1 MALMIM
7 KNISFLPLFLLL
19 LPLLASSVE
28 TQVYIV
34 YFGEHNGEKALHEIE
49 ETHHSYMFS
58 VKKTEK
64 EARDSLLYSYKHSIN
79 GFAAVLTPD
88 EASKLSEMEE
98 VVSVIESR
106 PDKYSLQTTRSW
118 EFSGLEETRKL
129 NLMKKQDLLLKSR
142 YGKDVIVGVL
152 DSGLWPESK
161 SYNDEGMGPV
171 PESWRGICQ
180 TGQAFTFKN
189 CNKKIIGARYY
200 IKGYEKYY
208 GPLNRT
214 LDYRSPRD
222 KDGHGTHTSSTVAG
236 RRVPHVSALG
246 GFAYGTA
253 SGGAP
258 LARLAI
264 YKACWAIPHKG
275 KEDGNTC
282 FEEDMLAAMDDA
294 IADGVHVMSLSIGTH
309 SPLAYADDGIAIGAL
324 HAVKNNIVV
333 VCSAGNSGPAAATLS
348 NQAPWII
355 TVGASSMDRSF
366 LASVQ
371 LGTSVKIEVIL

>member
-1 MALMIM
+1 MLQ
-7 KNISFLPLFLLL
+7 
-19 LPLLASSVE
+19 LA
-28 TQVYIV
+28 Y
-34 YFGEHNGEKALHEIE
+34 
-49 ETHHSYMFS
+49 
-58 VKKTEK
+58 
-64 EARDSLLYSYKHSIN
+64 
-79 GFAAVLTPD
+79 
-88 EASKLSEMEE
+88 
-98 VVSVIESR
+98 
-106 PDKYSLQTTRSW
+106 
-118 EFSGLEETRKL
+118 
-129 NLMKKQDLLLKSR
+129 
-142 YGKDVIVGVL
+142 
-152 DSGLWPESK
+152 
-161 SYNDEGMGPV
+161 
-171 PESWRGICQ
+171 C
-180 TGQAFTFKN
+180 
-189 CNKKIIGARYY
+189 CNFCRKIIGARYY

-236 RRVPHVSALG
+236 QRVPHVSALG

-294 IADGVHVMSLSIGTH
+294 IADGVHVMSLSIGTT
-309 SPLAYADDGIAIGAL
+309 SPVAYADDGIAIGAL

-348 NQAPWII
+348 NPAPWII

-366 LASVQ
+366 IAPVQ